1 MTRRAMW
8 SRRHLIGATL
18 ATTGLAM
25 RPVVAQ
31 EATNSDRGLGGTGVA
46 PPDPEGSDR
55 GIGGTGVVGTIRRFG
70 SIVVNDLRVTF
81 PRSVAVRIDGK
92 PARLR
97 DLAVGHVVH
106 VLARQDGAHLSTRLI
121 DVVSE
126 ASGPIDTVDSE
137 GFSVLGQKV
146 IVPDEKL
153 LRRWKAHAWV
163 SVSGL
168 RRLDGTI
175 MASRVEKRVAGPA
188 QLVGVPRLEL
198 DGSAWLGDLP
208 LHGFSLN
215 LAGQRLILTGQL
227 VDDRLV
233 VVEARP
239 PWTELLAAQPDRL
252 SVEDYVAL
260 DNGVVRFGSGFP
272 STSDL
277 AIGEMH
283 GETRAVVSASVAP
296 GGHIQVLGIRVEGH
310 TQQSGSSASPPN
322 GSRSPDQSP
331 GRPGSPGMPGS
342 DHRGFGYDPGHG
354 PGGPA
359 SRSGAPSPPGSGERG
374 GGPFGGESRGGGPGA
389 AGGSRR

>member
-1 MTRRAMW
+1 MTRRATW

-18 ATTGLAM
+18 ATTGLAL

-55 GIGGTGVVGTIRRFG
+55 GIGGTGVIGTIRRFG

-81 PRSVAVRIDGK
+81 PRSVAVRIDGR

-106 VLARQDGAHLSTRLI
+106 VLARQDGARLSTRLI

-126 ASGPIDTVDSE
+126 ASGPIDTVDAE

-146 IVPDEKL
+146 IVPDAKL

-175 MASRVEKRVAGPA
+175 MASRIEKRGSGPA
-188 QLVGVPRLEL
+188 QLVGVPRLDL

-208 LHGFSLN
+208 LHGFPLD
-215 LAGQRLILTGQL
+215 LAGQRLILTGHL
-227 VDDRLV
+227 SDNRFV
-233 VVEARP
+233 VAEARP
-239 PWTELLAAQPDRL
+239 PWTGLLAAQPDRL
-252 SVEDYVAL
+252 SVEDYVAM
-260 DNGVVRFGSGFP
+260 DDGEVRFGSGLP

-277 AIGEMH
+277 ALGEMR

-296 GGHIQVLGIRVEGH
+296 DGRIQVFGIRAEGH
-310 TQQSGSSASPPN
+310 TQRTGSGSSPAN
-322 GSRSPDQSP
+322 GSRSPDQNP
-331 GRPGSPGMPGS
+331 GRHPGSPGISGH
-342 DHRGFGYDPGHG
+342 DHRASGDDPGHG
-354 PGGPA
+354 TGGQA
-359 SRSGAPSPPGSGERG
+359 GRGGTPSPPGSAERG
-374 GGPFGGESRGGGPGA
+374 GGPSGGGSRGGPSPG
-389 AGGSRR
+389 GGSHR